1 MNPWVPALEGQTLA
15 GYHLDTGSYLG
26 GGAFGLVFEV
36 TEVATGSRY
45 AMKILVPGDPQTAAE
60 FNSEGTLLQK
70 LNHCSEVIDWV
81 DSGVVTLNLNLNG
94 NQVQLP
100 FGYHVMALATGT
112 LEDLVVDPARRT
124 AMPWLELL
132 SLWRRAV
139 KGVHQ
144 MHLNDVAHRDL
155 KSSNCLLIARKK
167 DLDVRIADLGRS
179 KDLSCPP
186 SVAPILYAIGRG
198 DPRFAPPEHVWFQG
212 DHAPEDFRNADLYGL
227 GSLFAEITT
236 GHPIT
241 ALAIGSAMDLQ
252 KARLEGA
259 QDHQR
264 GRRRDLAVLRPKF
277 HRAIDQIDLPPVIRQ
292 EARQLLK
299 QICDPVPSERQP
311 KRAGKRHRPDPG
323 LLWLLRRADIMSH
336 QLSIEERRMKK
347 AEKKLNRSAS

>member
-15 GYHLDTGSYLG
+15 GYHLDIGSCLG

-36 TEVATGSRY
+36 TEVSTNSRY

-60 FNSEGTLLQK
+60 FNSEGVLLQK

-81 DSGVVTLNLNLNG
+81 DSGTVTLDLNLNG

-100 FGYHVMALATGT
+100 FGYHVMALAAGT
-112 LEDLVVDPARRT
+112 LEELVVDPARRA
-124 AMPWLELL
+124 AMPWLELI
-132 SLWRRAV
+132 SLWRRAI

-144 MHLNDVAHRDL
+144 MHLNNVAHRDL
-155 KSSNCLLIARKK
+155 KSSNCLLVARSK

-179 KDLSCPP
+179 KDLSLPP
-186 SVAPILYAIGRG
+186 SVLPIFYAVGRG

-212 DHAPEDFRNADLYGL
+212 DGTAEDFRNADLYGL
-227 GSLFAEITT
+227 GSLFAEIAT

-252 KARLEGA
+252 KARFEGA
-259 QDHQR
+259 QDHQK
-264 GRRRDLAVLRPKF
+264 GNRRDLAVLRPKF

-292 EARQLLK
+292 DARQLLK
-299 QICDPVPSERQP
+299 QSAIRC
-311 KRAGKRHRPDPG
+311 H
-323 LLWLLRRADIMSH
+323 
-336 QLSIEERRMKK
+336 
-347 AEKKLNRSAS
+347 RSASPSEAGSANDRIPGSHGSFGESTC